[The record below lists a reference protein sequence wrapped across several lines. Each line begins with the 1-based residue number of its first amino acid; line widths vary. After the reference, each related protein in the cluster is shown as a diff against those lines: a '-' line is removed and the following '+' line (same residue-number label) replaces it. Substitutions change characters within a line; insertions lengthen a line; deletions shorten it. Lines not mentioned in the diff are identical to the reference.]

1 MALSTGENA
10 LKGHRSVNRV
20 THWLRDNRASRVP
33 RRVVCF
39 DSEAFITRT
48 PNEENHSFR
57 LACLSLDRLDTDGNP
72 TRPPRFNNLDSPA
85 LFWEALVACT
95 AQSHRTV

>member
-1 MALSTGENA
+1 MRRNG
-10 LKGHRSVNRV
+10 RRRIVDRV

-48 PNEENHSFR
+48 PSDENHSFR
-57 LACLSLDRLDTDGNP
+57 LACLSFDLLDTDGNTVSP
-72 TRPPRFNNLDSPA
+72 TRFGNFDTA
-85 LFWEALVACT
+85 AAFWETLVECT
-95 AQSHRTV
+95 AQSHRTVAFAH